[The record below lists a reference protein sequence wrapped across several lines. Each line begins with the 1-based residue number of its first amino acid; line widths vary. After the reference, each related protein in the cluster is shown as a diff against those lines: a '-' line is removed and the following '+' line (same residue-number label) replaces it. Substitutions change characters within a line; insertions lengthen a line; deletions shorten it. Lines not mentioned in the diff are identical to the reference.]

1 MTEKNRKAKSSGPRT
16 EVFAMRL
23 DPKLKYLAE
32 IAARKQRRSL
42 ANFIEWSLEQSLKEV
57 LLLESVDFNGE
68 YNKSVFDEANK
79 LWDLEP
85 SDRFIKLAE
94 NYPDLLNYEEQLIW
108 KAIFEVYVYDSY
120 TDSEGNAKIRH
131 LDFVYGTEGEKKA
144 ERYTINECWPQL
156 VSYANGTSTVED
168 LKEALRVNGIPF

>member
-1 MTEKNRKAKSSGPRT
+1 MAEKNRKAKAGGTRT

-42 ANFIEWSLEQSLKEV
+42 ANFIEWSLEKALDSVKLVESEEGAFGLSV
-57 LLLESVDFNGE
+57 LDQ
-68 YNKSVFDEANK
+68 ANK

-94 NYPDLLNYEEQLIW
+94 NYPDLLNYEEQIIW
-108 KAIFEVYVYDSY
+108 KAIFDVTTVETFEDAKGETQLIKYDLV
-120 TDSEGNAKIRH
+120 DLVGDNKRADRIA
-131 LDFVYGTEGEKKA
+131 VKA
-144 ERYTINECWPQL
+144 CWPEL
-156 VSYANGTSTVED
+156 VGYANGSVSIEE
-168 LKEALRVNGIPF
+168 LQSALMKLLPF

>member
-1 MTEKNRKAKSSGPRT
+1 MTEKKRKPKASGPRT

-42 ANFIEWSLEQSLKEV
+42 ANFIEWSLEQALGAVKLV
-57 LLLESVDFNGE
+57 ESEEFNGK
-68 YNKSVFDEANK
+68 YNRSVLDEANK

-85 SDRFIKLAE
+85 SDRLIKLAE

-108 KAIFEVYVYDSY
+108 KAIFDVSAYETHKDAEGKTHFTNYVLVLGTAGNQRADRDSV
-120 TDSEGNAKIRH
+120 K
-131 LDFVYGTEGEKKA
+131 
-144 ERYTINECWPQL
+144 ECWPQL
-156 VSYANGTSTVED
+156 VGYADGSVSIEE
-168 LKEALRVNGIPF
+168 LKTALKNLIPF

>member
-1 MTEKNRKAKSSGPRT
+1 MAEKNRKAKASGPRT

-42 ANFIEWSLEQSLKEV
+42 ANFIEWSLEQALAAVKLVESEELNGQYSQSV
-57 LLLESVDFNGE
+57 L
-68 YNKSVFDEANK
+68 DEANK

-94 NYPDLLNYEEQLIW
+94 NHPDLLNYEEQLIW
-108 KAIFEVYVYDSY
+108 KAIFDVTAYETYKDA
-120 TDSEGNAKIRH
+120 EGKTQFTH
-131 LDFVYGTEGEKKA
+131 YDFVDGTGTNKRADRISVKD
-144 ERYTINECWPQL
+144 CWPQL
-156 VSYANGTSTVED
+156 VGYADGSVSIEELQTE
-168 LKEALRVNGIPF
+168 LKNTIPF

>member
-1 MTEKNRKAKSSGPRT
+1 MTEVKRRRKKDGPRT

-42 ANFIEWSLEQSLKEV
+42 ANFIEWAVEQALGKV
-57 LLLESVDFNGE
+57 MLLETGGFNGQ
-68 YNKSVFDEANK
+68 YDRSVLDEAGK

-94 NYPDLLNYEEQLIW
+94 NHPNLLTYEEQLIW
-108 KAIFEVYVYDSY
+108 KVIHEITASASY
-120 TDSEGNAKIRH
+120 KDAEGKTKFTH
-131 LDFVYGTEGEKKA
+131 YDFVDGEGDNRRA
-144 ERYTINECWPQL
+144 DPITIRECWSTL
-156 VSYANGTSTVED
+156 VAYAEGHATEADVRTA
-168 LKEALRVNGIPF
+168 LKDTIPF

>member
-1 MTEKNRKAKSSGPRT
+1 MAEKNRRAKAGGPRT

-42 ANFIEWSLEQSLKEV
+42 ANFIEWSLEQALGMVKIVETEEFHRSV
-57 LLLESVDFNGE
+57 L
-68 YNKSVFDEANK
+68 DEANE

-94 NYPDLLNYEEQLIW
+94 KYPDLLNYEEQLIW
-108 KAIFEVYVYDSY
+108 KAIFEVTAHEVHKDA
-120 TDSEGNAKIRH
+120 EGKTQFIHSN
-131 LDFVYGTEGEKKA
+131 LVNGTGSNKTADRSSVK
-144 ERYTINECWPQL
+144 ECWPEL
-156 VSYANGTSTVED
+156 VGYADGTVSIEELKTVI
-168 LKEALRVNGIPF
+168 KNTMPF

>member
-1 MTEKNRKAKSSGPRT
+1 MTEVKRRKKTDGPRT

-42 ANFIEWSLEQSLKEV
+42 ANFIEWTIEQALGRVVLEEGPDDRSILDV
-57 LLLESVDFNGE
+57 AG
-68 YNKSVFDEANK
+68 K

-94 NYPDLLNYEEQLIW
+94 NFPDLLTYEEQLIW
-108 KAIFEVYVYDSY
+108 KAVHEITASESY
-120 TDSEGNAKIRH
+120 KDEDGKTKFWRY
-131 LDFVYGTEGEKKA
+131 DFVDGEGA
-144 ERYTINECWPQL
+144 NRRADPFVIRECWPTL
-156 VSYANGTSTVED
+156 VAYSVGQATEADLRKALTETV
-168 LKEALRVNGIPF
+168 PF

>member
-1 MTEKNRKAKSSGPRT
+1 MAEKNRKAKAGGGRT

-42 ANFIEWSLEQSLKEV
+42 ANFIEWSLEKALDSVKLVESEELNGPFDLSV
-57 LLLESVDFNGE
+57 L
-68 YNKSVFDEANK
+68 DEANK

-85 SDRFIKLAE
+85 SDRLIKLAE

-108 KAIFEVYVYDSY
+108 KAIFDVTAIETFVDDKGE
-120 TDSEGNAKIRH
+120 TQQNA
-131 LDFVYGTEGEKKA
+131 Y
-144 ERYTINECWPQL
+144 QL
-156 VSYANGTSTVED
+156 VCVTGGNQRADRNSVKACWAELVGYADGSASIEELETAIKKLN
-168 LKEALRVNGIPF
+168 PF

>member
-1 MTEKNRKAKSSGPRT
+1 MAEKNRKARAGGPRT

-42 ANFIEWSLEQSLKEV
+42 ANFIEWSLEQALGAVKLV
-57 LLLESVDFNGE
+57 ESEEFNGQ
-68 YNKSVFDEANK
+68 YSRSVLDEANQ

-108 KAIFEVYVYDSY
+108 KAIFEVTAHETHKDAQGKTQYIHH
-120 TDSEGNAKIRH
+120 N
-131 LDFVYGTEGEKKA
+131 FVNGSGSIKTADRSSVK
-144 ERYTINECWPQL
+144 ECWPQL
-156 VSYANGTSTVED
+156 LGYADGSVSIEE
-168 LKEALRVNGIPF
+168 LKAELKNSIPF

>member
-1 MTEKNRKAKSSGPRT
+1 MAEKNRKAKAGGPRT

-42 ANFIEWSLEQSLKEV
+42 ANFIEWSLEQALGEV
-57 LLLESVDFNGE
+57 KLVKSEELNGQYNRSVL
-68 YNKSVFDEANK
+68 DEANK

-94 NYPDLLNYEEQLIW
+94 NYPDLLNYEEQLIL
-108 KAIFEVYVYDSY
+108 KAIFDVTAYETYKDAEGKSQFNHYDFI
-120 TDSEGNAKIRH
+120 N
-131 LDFVYGTEGEKKA
+131 GTGTNKRADRIPVKD
-144 ERYTINECWPQL
+144 CWPQL
-156 VSYANGTSTVED
+156 VGYANGSVSIEE
-168 LKEALRVNGIPF
+168 LKTALKDAMSF